1 MSTPFSNTHS
11 LGLSRRRALVS
22 SHQSNSWTGW
32 AALLHEL
39 SRWSERSQLRAAL
52 RDLAEDQHLLDDLGL
67 TRQEAI
73 DEATKPFWR

>member
-11 LGLSRRRALVS
+11 LRLNRRRALVS
-22 SHQSNSWTGW
+22 SYQSNSWSGW

-39 SRWSERSQLRAAL
+39 SRWGERRRLRAAL
-52 RDLAEDQHLLDDLGL
+52 RDLAEDQHLLDDIGL

>member
-1 MSTPFSNTHS
+1 MSILFNNTNS
-11 LGLSRRRALVS
+11 LRLNRHRALVS
-22 SHQSNSWTGW
+22 SYQSNSWSGW

-67 TRQEAI
+67 T
-73 DEATKPFWR
+73 

>member
-39 SRWSERSQLRAAL
+39 SHWSERSRLRAAL

>member
-11 LGLSRRRALVS
+11 LRLNRRRALVS
-22 SHQSNSWTGW
+22 SYQSNSWSGW
-32 AALLHEL
+32 AAPLHEL
-39 SRWSERSQLRAAL
+39 SRWSERSRLRAAL